1 MSDLE
6 FAMGFAKAATG
17 TDPAGMFAGIMVAVI
32 VMSIIGLAVGIVVC
46 LGWMKIFTKCGREG
60 WAAFVPI
67 YNIVV
72 MCQLTDVPIW
82 YMFIPF
88 LNIFGAWKIA
98 EGFDEKF
105 GKNGS
110 MKILLFLLP
119 VVGYPMLG
127 FGKDMPVDA
136 EAEDDM
142 QMGPM
147 PMGPAPMGGQPMGP
161 MGPMG
166 PAPMGP
172 APMGGPVPPVQP
184 MGPAPVAPVEPVA
197 PVASA
202 PVAPVAP
209 AAPVAPVAPVAP
221 AAPVAP
227 QAPVAPLDPTA
238 PQGPSV
244 PPMNETPTAGPSV
257 PPLMG

>member
-6 FAMGFAKAATG
+6 FAMGFAKAASG
-17 TDPAGMFAGIMVAVI
+17 VEPAGFFAGIMMWLI
-32 VMSIIGLAVGIVVC
+32 VMTIICLAISILICI
-46 LGWMKIFTKCGREG
+46 GWMKVFNKCGREG
-60 WAAFVPI
+60 WAAFIPI
-67 YNIVV
+67 YNLIV
-72 MCQLTDVPIW
+72 MCQITEVPIW
-82 YMFIPF
+82 YMFVPF
-88 LNIFGAWKIA
+88 VNIFGLWKVA

-110 MKILLFLLP
+110 IKIILFLFP
-119 VVGYPMLG
+119 YVGYPMLG

-136 EAEDDM
+136 EDDDDM

-147 PMGPAPMGGQPMGP
+147 
-161 MGPMG
+161 PMG

-184 MGPAPVAPVEPVA
+184 MGPAPVAPVQPMG
-197 PVASA
+197 PA

-209 AAPVAPVAPVAP
+209 VPEAAAPVAPVAP

-244 PPMNETPTAGPSV
+244 PPMNGTPTAGPSV

>member
-1 MSDLE
+1 MSDLD
-6 FAMGFAKAATG
+6 FALKFAGAASGVEPVGF
-17 TDPAGMFAGIMVAVI
+17 FAGIMVSMI
-32 VMSIIGLAVGIVVC
+32 IMSIVALIISILIC
-46 LGWMKIFTKCGREG
+46 LGWMKIFTKCGKEG

-67 YNIVV
+67 YNLIV
-72 MCQLTDVPIW
+72 MCGIVDVPVW

-88 LNIFGAWKIA
+88 VNIFGLWKIA

-110 MKILLFLLP
+110 MKVILFLFP
-119 VVGYPMLG
+119 YVGYPMLG

-136 EAEDDM
+136 EDVDDM

-147 PMGPAPMGGQPMGP
+147 PMDGSAPMGGQPMGPMGPAP

-172 APMGGPVPPVQP
+172 AP
-184 MGPAPVAPVEPVA
+184 A
-197 PVASA
+197 A

-209 AAPVAPVAPVAP
+209 APVEPVAP
-221 AAPVAP
+221 APAEPVAP
-227 QAPVAPLDPTA
+227 APVEAAPAAPAPAAPAPTPVAPLNPEA

-244 PPMNETPTAGPSV
+244 PPLNGTPNPGAPI
-257 PPLMG
+257 PPLMGA

>member
-6 FAMGFAKAATG
+6 FAMGFAKAASG
-17 TDPAGMFAGIMVAVI
+17 VEPAGFFAGIMVW
-32 VMSIIGLAVGIVVC
+32 LAVMTIIC
-46 LGWMKIFTKCGREG
+46 LAISILICVGWMKIFIKCGREG
-60 WAAFVPI
+60 WAAFIPI
-67 YNIVV
+67 YNLIV
-72 MCQLTDVPIW
+72 MCQITEVPIW
-82 YMFIPF
+82 YMFVPF
-88 LNIFGAWKIA
+88 VNIFGLWKIA

-110 MKILLFLLP
+110 MKIILFLFP
-119 VVGYPMLG
+119 YVGYPMLG

-136 EAEDDM
+136 ESEDDM

-161 MGPMG
+161 APMG

-172 APMGGPVPPVQP
+172 AP
-184 MGPAPVAPVEPVA
+184 VAPQ
-197 PVASA
+197 A

-209 AAPVAPVAPVAP
+209 AAPVAPVAP
-221 AAPVAP
+221 
-227 QAPVAPLDPTA
+227 LDPQA

-244 PPMNETPTAGPSV
+244 PPLNGTPGAGV

>member
-1 MSDLE
+1 MTFSLD
-6 FAMGFAKAATG
+6 GSIISTTDVATAILM
-17 TDPAGMFAGIMVAVI
+17 PLIFMMVFVVLVYVAVAI
-32 VMSIIGLAVGIVVC
+32 
-46 LGWMKIFTKCGREG
+46 GWMKVFTKCGREG
-60 WAAFVPI
+60 WAAFIPI
-67 YNIVV
+67 YNLVV
-72 MCQLTDVPIW
+72 MCQIVDVPIW
-82 YMFIPF
+82 YMFVPF
-88 LNIFGAWKIA
+88 VNFYGLWKVA

-110 MKILLFLLP
+110 MKIILFLFP
-119 VVGYPMLG
+119 YVGYPMLG

-161 MGPMG
+161 MGPAPMG

-172 APMGGPVPPVQP
+172 APMGGPVPPVPPVPP
-184 MGPAPVAPVEPVA
+184 MGPAPVAPQ
-197 PVASA
+197 A

-209 AAPVAPVAPVAP
+209 APEAAAPVAPVAP
-221 AAPVAP
+221 ATPAAP

-244 PPMNETPTAGPSV
+244 PPMNGTPTAGPSV